1 MRTGAGAA
9 TGAGVVGAGA
19 AARLVECE
27 LLLCVDELRLQV
39 LLMHGILVPGGQNAA
54 EQES

>member
-1 MRTGAGAA
+1 M
-9 TGAGVVGAGA
+9 VGAGA